1 MTFRRA
7 VSIEE
12 RIPIGV
18 SSRES
23 ARRNTCDSLMGKL
36 GSREDFLS
44 RREAASISIS
54 SAPVERDKLVIRER
68 LRDC

>member
-12 RIPIGV
+12 RILIGV
-18 SSRES
+18 GSRES

-44 RREAASISIS
+44 RREAASISIRN
-54 SAPVERDKLVIRER
+54 APVKRDKLVIRER